1 MTPALRLLRNCL
13 LLALCALL
21 LAGCGSRGGG
31 SWRKGGVTGT
41 KPYTVRGKTYYP
53 LKSAHGFVEVGEA
66 SWYGPGFHGKTTANG
81 ERYNQY
87 AMTAAHKLLPL
98 GTKVRVTHMNNGRS
112 IIVRINDRG
121 PFVGDRIID
130 LSRAAAT
137 QLNIIGPG
145 TGRVR
150 VQSLGGVPQMRND
163 GDIAGSYYV
172 QVGAFV
178 NKDNADRLARDLG
191 RAGHK
196 SRMHFGNNNMWNVQ
210 AGPWPDSFGAQ
221 KQLEIFSILYPGA
234 FVVGD

>member
-1 MTPALRLLRNCL
+1 MTPALRALRNCL
-13 LLALCALL
+13 ILALCVLL
-21 LAGCGSRGGG
+21 LAGCGSRG
-31 SWRKGGVTGT
+31 SWRKGGITGT

-53 LKSAHGFVEVGEA
+53 LKSAHGFVEEGEA

-98 GTKVRVTHMNNGRS
+98 GTKVRVTHMSNGRS

-121 PFVGDRIID
+121 PFVGDRVID

-150 VQSLGGVPQMRND
+150 IQSLGGVPQMRSD
-163 GDIAGSYYV
+163 GDIDGAYFV
-172 QVGAFV
+172 QVGAFA
-178 NKDNADRLARDLG
+178 NKDNADRLTSDLARS
-191 RAGHK
+191 GHK
-196 SRMHFGNNNMWNVQ
+196 SRVHFGSNGMWNVQ
-210 AGPWPDSFGAQ
+210 VGPWPDSFGAQ

-234 FVVGD
+234 FVVGE